1 MEWLL
6 WALILAG
13 GLLLV
18 AVARRRPRLDRD
30 WASDHARPARV
41 LMAEGVARI
50 QELRDFR
57 HTAPTAYTERYLDL
71 EIALDEVVG
80 VWMILAPFARPRFR
94 PLAHAFVSF
103 ECVGGRFVAISV
115 EARREADEPYSLVGG
130 LLRRFEITYVVGTE
144 RDLIGLR
151 ALRGDELYLYR
162 SRAGPERARALF
174 VDMLERAEHVRVEPE
189 FYHTLLNNC
198 ATNLRTHLNRVV
210 DDPLP
215 WGWGVLF
222 PGLLDRFAHGHGLL
236 DDQRPLRELRRSNRI
251 DAWARQAMESPD
263 EDFSEAIRAHL
274 RHDRQP

>member
-13 GLLLV
+13 GLLAV
-18 AVARRRPRLDRD
+18 AVARRRPRRDRD

-41 LMAEGVARI
+41 RVAGGVAHI
-50 QELRDFR
+50 QDVRDFR

-80 VWMILAPFARPRFR
+80 VWMVLAPFARPRLR

-103 ECVGGRFVAISV
+103 ECVDGRFVAISV

-162 SRAGPERARALF
+162 SRAGPEKARALF
-174 VDMLERAEHVRVEPE
+174 VDMLERAEGVRVKPE

-215 WGWGVLF
+215 WGWGVVF
-222 PGLLDRFAHGHGLL
+222 PGLLDRFAHDHGLL
-236 DDQRPLRELRRSNRI
+236 DDERPLSVLRRSNRI

-263 EDFSEAIRAHL
+263 TGFSEAIRAHL
-274 RHDRQP
+274 RNRRP